1 MVVLG
6 FASGLR
12 YAGTHSS
19 KQTAPGPRFRFLR
32 RGSSTMEG
40 LPAISPRPRPWRAPP
55 EPGGKVVRLRKKAV
69 SLWANNVKKKHR
81 FQWPACEGGGAY
93 PPSCPRPQLPDS
105 KAVSGRCWELRP
117 ALPSPP
123 MAGSGSGA
131 SSGFRKAPLSGFRAR
146 GYPGIPS
153 PFPGPVFSGGKNLYI
168 YPK

>member
-1 MVVLG
+1 MHP
-6 FASGLR
+6 ASDMQELTLQNSGPRPQLPDSKAVSGRCWGLR
-12 YAGTHSS
+12 PA
-19 KQTAPGPRFRFLR
+19 
-32 RGSSTMEG
+32 
-40 LPAISPRPRPWRAPP
+40 LPSPPVAAPP